1 MLDVQIIRTMADS
14 FASIYG
20 DLRMLI
26 AIVADILGFFWIW
39 QIIAKTRQK
48 VKTNETA
55 RKATQTIARVAIFG
69 GIATILYT
77 MPMLQF
83 KIAIFPS
90 FLEFHFDEIPVFI
103 AGFAYGPMTS
113 FLILLVKT
121 IIKLPM
127 TSTAGVGELADLLYS
142 SAFILPAALIY
153 KKSRTMKGAW
163 IGFSV
168 GTICQLIASSLGNM
182 FFMIDFYVF
191 FFNLPEAVLLS
202 IAQVA
207 NPKITDIHYTMVLYG
222 ILPFNLLKDAAVV
235 LVTFLIYK
243 RTEVVIC
250 KKI

>member
-1 MLDVQIIRTMADS
+1 MSMNLIKLAVDPQVGI
-14 FASIYG
+14 FG

-26 AIVADILGFFWIW
+26 TILADIIAFFWVWRILSHSPSKS
-39 QIIAKTRQK
+39 Q
-48 VKTNETA
+48 TNDSK
-55 RKATQTIARVAIFG
+55 RKITQTIARVAIFG

-83 KIAIFPS
+83 KVPFFPS

-103 AGFAYGPMTS
+103 AGFAYGPLTS
-113 FLILLVKT
+113 FLILVVKT
-121 IIKLPM
+121 LIKLPM
-127 TSTAGVGELADLLYS
+127 TSTAGVGEVADLLYS

-153 KKSRTMKGAW
+153 KKKRTMAGAW

-168 GTICQLIASSLGNM
+168 GAVCQLIASSLGNM

-191 FFNLPEAVLLS
+191 FFNLPEVVLLG
-202 IAQVA
+202 IAQAA
-207 NPKITDIHYTMVLYG
+207 NPRITDIHYTMVLYG
-222 ILPFNLLKDAAVV
+222 ILPFNVIKNAAII

-243 RTEVVIC
+243 RTEVIVC

>member
-1 MLDVQIIRTMADS
+1 MLDITVIHTLAES

-26 AIVADILGFFWIW
+26 AIVADILGFFGIW
-39 QIIAKTRQK
+39 QIISKSNTKT
-48 VKTNETA
+48 KTNETT

-69 GIATILYT
+69 GIATILYA

-83 KIAIFPS
+83 KVAIFPS

-103 AGFAYGPMTS
+103 AGFAYGPLTS
-113 FLILLVKT
+113 FFILVVKT
-121 IIKLPM
+121 LIKLPM

-153 KKSRTMKGAW
+153 KKNRTMKGAW
-163 IGFSV
+163 FGFAV
-168 GTICQLIASSLGNM
+168 GTLCQLIASSLGNM

-191 FFNLPEAVLLS
+191 FYNLPEAVLLS

-207 NPKITDIHYTMVLYG
+207 NPNITDIHYTMVLYG
-222 ILPFNLLKDAAVV
+222 ILPFNLLKDAAVII
-235 LVTFLIYK
+235 VTFLIYK

>member
-1 MLDVQIIRTMADS
+1 MLDVNIIRTAADS

-26 AIVADILGFFWIW
+26 AIVANILAFFGIW
-39 QIIAKTRQK
+39 QIISKRNEKT
-48 VKTNETA
+48 KTNEST

-69 GIATILYT
+69 AIATILYA

-83 KIAIFPS
+83 KVAIFPS

-103 AGFAYGPMTS
+103 AGFAYGPLTS

-153 KKSRTMKGAW
+153 KKNRTMKGAW
-163 IGFSV
+163 LGFSI
-168 GTICQLIASSLGNM
+168 GILCQLIASSLGNM

-191 FFNLPEAVLLS
+191 FFNLPEAVLLA

-207 NPKITDIHYTMVLYG
+207 NPNIKDIHYTMVLYG